1 MRLRGISVLIVLVV
15 ASTANAQSRSGA
27 IRDEEVEYQSQ
38 CFERWWGTELVWKFD
53 DLPKEGVIGA
63 GRLPYSGYI
72 YPDGGGGTT
81 SALRKYDSA
90 FHRGGYSATSFEQR
104 DISMHKEARRYGLFR
119 RRVRYQT
126 PHWHGHCNG
135 WTAAAIRHA
144 EPQNNVVRNGVT
156 FTPADIKGLL
166 AEVYMYTDTEFLG
179 GIDTAINPGTFHVV
193 LTNWLGRGKHPI
205 GMDSTVGEEVWNFP
219 IYSYAYWADEDEERQ
234 RVEVKMNI
242 AFVDASP
249 REYNKAPHRRRTMYF
264 HYMLNLDDDG
274 KVVGGNYMGGN
285 RIDMLWAP
293 LKPIQGGEKGN
304 EAGNPHL
311 DVKQVLAIWRE
322 SVPEEKRSNWFN
334 IDPTDEDRIPES
346 QLEAL
351 AGAESEPG
359 QEDNEVESTDLAVAA
374 TSTSET
380 TEADAESD
388 SDDDEETV
396 VTDEQPSSADS
407 GIGENAGG

>member
-1 MRLRGISVLIVLVV
+1 MRLRGISVLIVLVI
-15 ASTANAQSRSGA
+15 ASTANAQSRTGA
-27 IRDEEVEYQSQ
+27 IRDQEVEYQNQ

-81 SALRKYDSA
+81 NALRKYDSA
-90 FHRGGYSATSFEQR
+90 FNRGTYSATSFEQR
-104 DISMHKEARRYGLFR
+104 DISVHKEARRYGLFR
-119 RRVRYQT
+119 RRVSYHT

-144 EPQNNVVRNGVT
+144 EPQTNVVRNGVT

-179 GIDTAINPGTFHVV
+179 GIDTAINPATFHVV

-205 GMDSTVGEEVWNFP
+205 GMDTTVGEEVWNFP
-219 IYSYAYWADEDEERQ
+219 IYSYAYWADKDEENK
-234 RVEVKMNI
+234 RVEVKLNI
-242 AFVDASP
+242 AYVDASP
-249 REYNKAPHRRRTMYF
+249 REYDKAPHRRRTMYF

-304 EAGNPHL
+304 ESGNPYL
-311 DVKQVLAIWRE
+311 NVKEVLAIWRD
-322 SVPEEKRSNWFN
+322 SVPEEKRSKWFN
-334 IDPTDEDRIPES
+334 IDPTDEDRIPEP
-346 QLEAL
+346 EAL
-351 AGAESEPG
+351 AGDAPDSG
-359 QEDNEVESTDLAVAA
+359 QEVDASDSPELTVASTG
-374 TSTSET
+374 STET
-380 TEADAESD
+380 TEGEAGSD
-388 SDDDEETV
+388 SDDDEQTV
-396 VTDEQPSSADS
+396 VADQQ
-407 GIGENAGG
+407 GATADRDNGENAGG